1 MAQAA
6 EFCSFQAKIAS
17 RGYHV
22 YKNTTWVDARE
33 GDEVQVDIET
43 NKESIKL
50 DPYAF
55 AIRVKKRLFG
65 AMETVGHI
73 PREISRHVYFFIK
86 IEGGSVNEKLY
97 LRSIDPR

>member
-33 GDEVQVDIET
+33 GDEVQVEIKT
-43 NKESIKL
+43 NKESMKV
-50 DPYAF
+50 DPYAW
-55 AIRVKKRLFG
+55 AIRVNERFFG
-65 AMETVGHI
+65 VIKVVGHI
-73 PREISRHVYFFIK
+73 PREIS
-86 IEGGSVNEKLY
+86 
-97 LRSIDPR
+97 